1 MGERI
6 HFVFKQQE
14 DVPAIALYSHWGADS
29 YKEDLAKA
37 LNASEDRWDDPQYG
51 TRIMISYLINNEW
64 TSTLGYGLY
73 VVNGVLD
80 AWDQSVLIDFRN
92 KTVIDEVE
100 TFTFK
105 EYSEKYLTSVNA

>member
-1 MGERI
+1 MGARI
-6 HFVFKQQE
+6 HFFFKQQE
-14 DVPAIALYSHWGADS
+14 GVPPIALYSHWGADS

-37 LNASEDRWDDPQYG
+37 LHVSEARWDDPQYG

-73 VVNGVLD
+73 VGSDDVD
-80 AWDQSVLIDFRN
+80 SWDQSVLIDFRN

-100 TFTFK
+100 TFTFE